1 MNASIPQ
8 IFNTNMERLAFLENA
23 SSVGY
28 ELPLNGLWTASF
40 SLPADDPKVA
50 YCEPLNYVEIY
61 DGETRIDLFR
71 IVGEDLTRSN
81 DAYRV
86 YSCEHVLATLLNDVM
101 FRYHQIGGT
110 GIRTPQVLNYILTQQ
125 TTPRWALS
133 ECDFD
138 RRFEYSFENDNLLA
152 ALFAVPKCFDEDYE
166 WKWDTTVYPWLL
178 SLKAPNEHLQAEI
191 RYRKNLLGIKKVTD
205 ASKIVNRVYALGY
218 GEGVNQ
224 LGIESV
230 NNGLPYVEDPV
241 SQQRYGVQS
250 SILVDGRYTVPE
262 NLKGYAQ
269 QIMAESSMPYIS
281 YEVEGIDR
289 FRLDNDE
296 YGRIWP
302 GYLTRVVDEAD
313 GITLRTRV
321 VNVSKSDL
329 RADPGSIQVT
339 LANKEQDIAGSISD
353 LQNRALINETYAQGA
368 TNLMIQNFADN
379 ADSSHPA
386 TLMVWVPDSA
396 VRINKMVLTVA
407 FEPFRGYSNAVSSTT
422 IDLTTTQS
430 GGGST
435 SGSSS
440 TSSTT
445 SGASSVSNS
454 TSSSVSLPPTNMLP
468 SDDGAANAVHNHGIA
483 ANTQLAVVNSNNE
496 ITGRV
501 SWTPSGAHY
510 HDGHSHTVD
519 LRHTHSVNFAHTHT
533 LPSHTHGI
541 TMPSH
546 SHDMLYGIYEDYTVA
561 TSATVKVDGRTMP
574 TPAEWTEIDIINYLQ
589 KDNGGKILRDTWH
602 KIEVLPNKQSRIVA
616 ALFTQLFTNSRGGG
630 DY

>member
-40 SLPADDPKVA
+40 SLPADDPKTE
-50 YCEPLNYVEIY
+50 YCQPLNYVEIY

-71 IVGEDLTRSN
+71 IVDEDLTRS
-81 DAYRV
+81 DESYKV
-86 YSCEHVLATLLNDVM
+86 YTCEHVLATLLNDVM

-110 GIRTPQVLNYILTQQ
+110 GIRTPQVLSYILNQQ

-133 ECDFD
+133 QVDFD
-138 RRFEYSFENDNLLA
+138 RRFEYSFENTNLLA

-166 WKWDTTVYPWLL
+166 WTWDTTVYPWLL
-178 SLKAPNEHLQAEI
+178 SLKAPNENLQAEI

-224 LGIESV
+224 LGIEAV
-230 NNGLPYVEDPV
+230 NNGLPYVEDGA
-241 SQQRYGVQS
+241 SQMQYGVLS
-250 SILVDGRYTVPE
+250 SVLVDGRYTVPE
-262 NLKGYAQ
+262 NLKGYAR
-269 QIMAESSMPYIS
+269 QILAEASQPYVS
-281 YEVEGIDR
+281 YEVEGVDR
-289 FRLDNDE
+289 FRLDNDDF
-296 YGRIWP
+296 GRMWP
-302 GYLTRVVDEAD
+302 GRLVRVIDEAD

-329 RADPGSIQVT
+329 RADPGSVQVT

-368 TNLMIQNFADN
+368 TNLMIQNFADD
-379 ADSSHPA
+379 ADPTHPA
-386 TLMVWVPDSA
+386 TLLVWVPDSA

-422 IDLTTTQS
+422 INLTTTNS

-435 SGSSS
+435 SGASS

-445 SGASSVSNS
+445 SSA
-454 TSSSVSLPPTNMLP
+454 VSLLPQNMKP
-468 SDDGAANAVHNHGIA
+468 GAELEDAVHNHGIF
-483 ANTQLAVVNSNNE
+483 ANTQLAVVNTNNE

-501 SWTPSGAHY
+501 SWTPSGAHI
-510 HDGHSHTVD
+510 HGEHSHTVD
-519 LRHTHSVNFAHTHT
+519 FAHTHS
-533 LPSHTHGI
+533 LPNHTHGI

-546 SHDMLYGIYEDYTVA
+546 THTMQYGIYEGDTA
-561 TSATVKVDGRTMP
+561 TTATVKVDGTSMP
-574 TPAEWTEIDIINYLQ
+574 TPAEWTEIDIINYLS

-602 KIEVLPNKQSRIVA
+602 KIEILPNKQSRIVA

>member
-230 NNGLPYVEDPV
+230 NNGLPYVEDGA
-241 SQQRYGVQS
+241 SQMRYGVLS

-262 NLKGYAQ
+262 NLKGYAR
-269 QIMAESSMPYIS
+269 QILAEASMPYVS

-296 YGRIWP
+296 FGRMWP
-302 GYLTRVVDEAD
+302 GRLVRVVDEVD
-313 GITLRTRV
+313 GMTLRTRV

-329 RADPGSIQVT
+329 RADPGTIQVT

-368 TNLMIQNFADN
+368 TNLMIQNFADD
-379 ADSSHPA
+379 ADPTHPA
-386 TLMVWVPDSA
+386 VLKVWVPDSA
-396 VRINKMVLTVA
+396 VRINKMVLSVNY
-407 FEPFRGYSNAVSSTT
+407 EPFRGYSKAIKAAKSSSQTSS
-422 IDLTTTQS
+422 S
-430 GGGST
+430 GGG
-435 SGSSS
+435 G
-440 TSSTT
+440 T
-445 SGASSVSNS
+445 SGASSSS
-454 TSSSVSLPPTNMLP
+454 STTSSATDLLPQNMAP
-468 SDDGAANAVHNHGIA
+468 GSDNIEDAVHNHGIPKGSR
-483 ANTQLAVVNSNNE
+483 LALVDSNNN
-496 ITGRV
+496 IIGNV
-501 SWTPSGAHY
+501 GFVWSGAHK
-510 HDGHSHTVD
+510 HGAHAHAVNLQHTHTVPS
-519 LRHTHSVNFAHTHT
+519 HTHSVTIPEHTHE
-533 LPSHTHGI
+533 
-541 TMPSH
+541 MEF
-546 SHDMLYGIYEDYTVA
+546 GIYEGETA
-561 TSATVKVDGRTMP
+561 TTATVKVDGRSIP
-574 TPAEWTEIDIINYLQ
+574 TPTEWDEIDIINYLA
-589 KDNGGKILRDTWH
+589 KDNGGKITRDTWH
-602 KIEVLPNKQSRIVA
+602 TIEILPNTQSRIVA

>member
-71 IVGEDLTRSN
+71 IIGEDLTRS
-81 DAYRV
+81 DESYKV

-110 GIRTPQVLNYILTQQ
+110 GIRTPQVLSYILNQQ

-133 ECDFD
+133 QVDFD
-138 RRFEYSFENDNLLA
+138 RRFEYSFENSNLLA

-166 WKWDTTVYPWLL
+166 WTWDTTVYPWLL
-178 SLKAPNEHLQAEI
+178 SLKAPNENLQAEI
-191 RYRKNLLGIKKVTD
+191 RYKKNLLGIKKVTD

-224 LGIESV
+224 LGIEAV
-230 NNGLPYVEDPV
+230 NNGLPYVEDGS
-241 SQQRYGVQS
+241 SQMQYGVLS

-269 QIMAESSMPYIS
+269 QILAEASQPYVS
-281 YEVEGIDR
+281 YEVEGVDR

-296 YGRIWP
+296 FGRMWP
-302 GYLTRVVDEAD
+302 GRLVRVIDEAD

-368 TNLMIQNFADN
+368 TNLMIQNFADD
-379 ADSSHPA
+379 ADPTHPA
-386 TLMVWVPDSA
+386 TLLVWVPDSA

-422 IDLTTTQS
+422 INLTTTNS

-435 SGSSS
+435 SGASS

-445 SGASSVSNS
+445 SSA
-454 TSSSVSLPPTNMLP
+454 VSLLPQNMKP
-468 SDDGAANAVHNHGIA
+468 GAELEDAVHNHGIF
-483 ANTQLAVVNSNNE
+483 ANTQLAVVNTNNE

-501 SWTPSGAHY
+501 SWTPSGAHI
-510 HDGHSHTVD
+510 HGEHSHTVD
-519 LRHTHSVNFAHTHT
+519 FAHTHS
-533 LPSHTHGI
+533 LPNHTHGI

-546 SHDMLYGIYEDYTVA
+546 THTMQYGIYEGDTA
-561 TSATVKVDGRTMP
+561 TTATVKVDGTSMP
-574 TPAEWTEIDIINYLQ
+574 TPDEWSEIDIINYLQ
-589 KDNGGKILRDTWH
+589 KDDGGKILRDTWH
-602 KIEVLPNKQSRIVA
+602 KIEILPDNQSRIVA

>member
-1 MNASIPQ
+1 MNLSIPQ

-40 SLPADDPKVA
+40 ALPADDPKTE
-50 YCEPLNYVEIY
+50 YCQPLNYVEIY
-61 DGETRIDLFR
+61 DGDTRIDLFR
-71 IVGEDLTRSN
+71 IVGEDFTRS
-81 DAYRV
+81 DESYKV

-101 FRYHQIGGT
+101 FRYHQIGGE
-110 GIRTPQVLNYILTQQ
+110 GIRTPQVLSYILDQQ

-133 ECDFD
+133 QCDFD
-138 RRFEYSFENDNLLA
+138 RRFEYSFENSNLLA
-152 ALFAVPKCFDEDYE
+152 ALFAVPKCFDVEYE

-178 SLKAPNEHLQAEI
+178 SLKAPNENLQAEI

-230 NNGLPYVEDPV
+230 NNGLPYVEDGS
-241 SQQRYGVQS
+241 SQMRYGVLS
-250 SILVDGRYTVPE
+250 SILVDGRYTIPE
-262 NLKGYAQ
+262 NLKGYAR
-269 QIMAESSMPYIS
+269 QILEEASTPYIS

-289 FRLDNDE
+289 FRLDNDD
-296 YGRIWP
+296 YGRMWP
-302 GYLTRVVDEAD
+302 GRLVRVVDEAD

-368 TNLMIQNFADN
+368 TNLMIQNFADD
-379 ADSSHPA
+379 ADTTHPA
-386 TLMVWVPDSA
+386 ELLVWVPSSA
-396 VRINKMVLTVA
+396 VRINKMVLSVD
-407 FEPFRGYSNAVSSTT
+407 FEPFRGYSKAVSSTT
-422 IDLTTTQS
+422 INLTTTNS

-435 SGSSS
+435 SGASS

-445 SGASSVSNS
+445 SSS
-454 TSSSVSLPPTNMLP
+454 TTLLPQNMLP
-468 SDDGAANAVHNHGIA
+468 SADGAANAVHNHGIS

-501 SWTPSGAHY
+501 SWTPSGAHT
-510 HDGHSHTVD
+510 HGAHSHTVN
-519 LRHTHSVNFAHTHT
+519 LQHTHS

-541 TMPSH
+541 TMPAH
-546 SHDMLYGIYEDYTVA
+546 THTMQYGIYEGDTA
-561 TSATVKVDGRTMP
+561 STATVKVDGKAMP
-574 TPAEWTEIDIINYLQ
+574 TPAEWDEIDIINGLA
-589 KDNGGKILRDTWH
+589 KDDSGKITRDTWH
-602 KIEVLPNKQSRIVA
+602 TIEILPNKQSRIVA

>member
-40 SLPADDPKVA
+40 SLPADDPKTE
-50 YCEPLNYVEIY
+50 YCQPLNYVEIY

-71 IVGEDLTRSN
+71 IVGEDLTRS
-81 DAYRV
+81 DESYKV
-86 YSCEHVLATLLNDVM
+86 YTCEHVLATLLNDVM

-110 GIRTPQVLNYILTQQ
+110 GIRTPQVLSYILNQQ

-133 ECDFD
+133 QVDFD
-138 RRFEYSFENDNLLA
+138 RRFEYSFENSNLLA

-166 WKWDTTVYPWLL
+166 WTWDTTVYPWLL
-178 SLKAPNEHLQAEI
+178 SLKAPNENLQAEI
-191 RYRKNLLGIKKVTD
+191 RYKKNLLGIKKVTD

-224 LGIESV
+224 LGIEAV
-230 NNGLPYVEDPV
+230 NNGLPYVEDGS
-241 SQQRYGVQS
+241 SQMQYGVLS

-269 QIMAESSMPYIS
+269 QILAEASQPYVS
-281 YEVEGIDR
+281 YEVEGVDR

-296 YGRIWP
+296 FGRMWP
-302 GYLTRVVDEAD
+302 GRLVRVIDEAD

-353 LQNRALINETYAQGA
+353 LQNRVLINETYAQGA
-368 TNLMIQNFADN
+368 TNLMIQNFADD
-379 ADSSHPA
+379 ADPTHPA
-386 TLMVWVPDSA
+386 TLLVWVPDSA

-422 IDLTTTQS
+422 INLTTTNS

-435 SGSSS
+435 SGASS

-445 SGASSVSNS
+445 SSA
-454 TSSSVSLPPTNMLP
+454 VSLLPQNMKP
-468 SDDGAANAVHNHGIA
+468 GAELEDAVHNHGIF
-483 ANTQLAVVNSNNE
+483 ANTQLAVVNTNNE

-501 SWTPSGAHY
+501 SWTPSGAHI
-510 HDGHSHTVD
+510 HGEHSHTVD
-519 LRHTHSVNFAHTHT
+519 FAHTHS
-533 LPSHTHGI
+533 LPNHTHGI

-546 SHDMLYGIYEDYTVA
+546 THTMQYGIYEGDTA
-561 TSATVKVDGRTMP
+561 TTATVKVDGTSMP
-574 TPAEWTEIDIINYLQ
+574 TPDEWSEIDIINYLQ
-589 KDNGGKILRDTWH
+589 KDDGGKILRDTWH
-602 KIEVLPNKQSRIVA
+602 KIEILPDNQSRIVA